1 MAGQPSDRVLAW
13 LNQPD
18 NLEPPIEQRQE
29 DLDEQPRE
37 AQDDPPVIEERRDY
51 DNNTQE
57 TGDVAD
63 GIDHNG
69 PLEPDVAPEAIP
81 LPVSGSVSIVSHN
94 STGRHEDARAGDNG
108 SQNSLGIPP
117 EVQSEPPMPEP
128 EALEPVFPED
138 IPHVVAAS
146 KSLRTKRAE
155 NRENRRKRALGRLT
169 YEKMLDNAAKVL
181 DHIRDGSVRRP
192 SRHRRTSITFYD
204 YTEDTISEPRQ
215 IFTDNDISVMG
226 HADPIVKQRLILVED
241 LSKPTIDALGITFSI
256 NPEFF
261 EEHLLDS
268 NYAGLRHN
276 EPPART
282 WKTATFPKSHISFKW
297 IRPVYRQPTYFS
309 HRDLGDLLEGST
321 EHFTR
326 HGNVTTKVMTNI
338 FRMEWGLWT
347 DPTKTVRMEREC
359 GLEEKVSIWKGRL
372 RGRDTEIGKP
382 WTGIQWSY
390 YINTPLVI
398 VLLDPLP
405 VISERHR
412 DWRSKKPEMVTDWG
426 FEHHLVDVTSERS
439 IPESDLIE
447 EGLGGLFLAVP
458 RRVRDGR
465 PISRIWADMIVG
477 RWRKRPD
484 AISISEEDEEET
496 EGVRK
501 VIVKQMAPRKSL
513 NVDLDQMFR
522 SSRPTKDF
530 GTELSATKSTQHG
543 IREAL
548 DKFGAPVSFLGP
560 LLDIIRRDTSTL
572 LQHLRQILD
581 ELEVDIL
588 DDTKMEDRLGLWRH
602 IIHRA
607 QRELPELKD
616 SLDLLY
622 NFCLTVI
629 PQAVSTEPYSE
640 LANSIQNYQQ
650 LPHDIDQMIE
660 RLRAT
665 SASLTSNMGLLES
678 RRSID
683 EAHAVTRLT
692 ELAFIFIPL
701 SFATSVFGMQ
711 IEPFANPVPIWNFFV
726 VAISV
731 TAFSYL
737 MRMTMRSQWLTR
749 LKAEVK
755 YDVRKYA
762 EKHGQPVQ
770 SRSLPML
777 LIMQWLGNRLGL
789 SMINTVKWTFRQC
802 VWVGKGTW
810 HVFGF
815 TILFVL
821 LIGAVS
827 GIPIAVIC
835 TRDLESG
842 IKIPIILF
850 ILGTAFCIAGLPFL
864 HSYDPE
870 ARDVLPKLLASGVK
884 NTPRWVLVTLLV
896 IGAMG
901 VLVGVPLALIWTRS
915 LATGIKGGLSAG
927 VVIMA
932 VLTMAAFGTLRAFGN
947 RWSPR
952 QRVITRVL

>member
-1 MAGQPSDRVLAW
+1 MAGGQPSDRLLEW
-13 LNQPD
+13 LNQSE

-29 DLDEQPRE
+29 DLNEQPRG
-37 AQDDPPVIEERRDY
+37 AQDDPHVIEERRDH
-51 DNNTQE
+51 DNYPQE
-57 TGDVAD
+57 AGDAVD

-69 PLEPDVAPEAIP
+69 PLEPDVDPEAIP
-81 LPVSGSVSIVSHN
+81 LPDSGSISLASHN
-94 STGRHEDARAGDNG
+94 YQTGHQGARSEDDAA

-117 EVQSEPPMPEP
+117 EVPPEPSMPDP
-128 EALEPVFPED
+128 EALQPELREE
-138 IPHVVAAS
+138 IPQVVPPS
-146 KSLRTKRAE
+146 GFWGTRRT
-155 NRENRRKRALGRLT
+155 ENRRKKTSGRLT
-169 YEKMLDNAAKVL
+169 YGKILDNAAKVL
-181 DHIRDGSVRRP
+181 DHIKDGSVLRP
-192 SRHRRTSITFYD
+192 SRHSRTSITFYD
-204 YTEDTISEPRQ
+204 YTKDKISEPRQ
-215 IFTDNDISVMG
+215 IFTDNDIPIMG

-241 LSKPTIDALGITFSI
+241 LSRPTIDALGITFSI

-261 EEHLLDS
+261 EEHLLNS
-268 NYAGLRHN
+268 NYAGSRHN

-309 HRDLGDLLEGST
+309 HRDLDDLLEGST

-326 HGNVTTKVMTNI
+326 HGNVTTKVVTNI
-338 FRMEWGLWT
+338 FRLEWGLWT

-372 RGRDTEIGKP
+372 RGRDTEI
-382 WTGIQWSY
+382 
-390 YINTPLVI
+390 VI

-405 VISERHR
+405 VISEHHR
-412 DWRSKKPEMVTDWG
+412 DWRSKKSETVTDWG
-426 FEHHLVDVTSERS
+426 FEHHLVDVTSDRS

-477 RWRKRPD
+477 RWRKRPEV
-484 AISISEEDEEET
+484 INSSEEDEEET

-513 NVDLDQMFR
+513 DVDLNQIFR
-522 SSRPTKDF
+522 STRPTKKF
-530 GTELSATKSTQHG
+530 GTKLSETKSTQYI

-548 DKFGAPVSFLGP
+548 DIGGAPVGLLGP

-581 ELEVDIL
+581 EVEVDIL
-588 DDTKMEDRLGLWRH
+588 DDTKMEDRLALWRQ

-607 QRELPELKD
+607 QRELPELKN
-616 SLDLLY
+616 SLDPLY
-622 NFCLTVI
+622 KFGLTVT
-629 PQAVSTEPYSE
+629 PPNVSTEPQSE

-692 ELAFIFIPL
+692 ELAFVFIPL

-777 LIMQWLGNRLGL
+777 LITQWLGNRLGL

-815 TILFVL
+815 PILFFL

-842 IKIPIILF
+842 IKIPVILS
-850 ILGTAFCIAGLPFL
+850 ILGIAFCIAGLPFL

-870 ARDVLPKLLASGVK
+870 ARDVLPKLLVSCLK
-884 NTPRWVLVTLLV
+884 KMPRWVLITILLL
-896 IGAMG
+896 GALG
-901 VLVGVPLALIWTRS
+901 ALIGVPLALIWTRS

-947 RWSPR
+947 RRSPR
-952 QRVITRVL
+952 KRVISRPL